1 MSDAME
7 IQFED
12 EGSGQDSAPSRTL
25 EVELEAPADP
35 LGGKK
40 AEELLAEIKAKEAEM
55 AALKAQADNTA
66 AMKGAFDGFGERL
79 EKVLKT
85 QGQAQAPM
93 PVQQPGESIEAFR
106 ERIRTD
112 FLTDP
117 FKAIVEVGEK
127 LYGPQLAGLARATT
141 SQSKELVMLQPEK
154 RAIYEKYSQEVEA
167 LANRPEML
175 GNPRAYQEAV
185 ERVSAAHMNEIV
197 EDRVSRLVEEK
208 LAEALAKQGLGG
220 TQKPQAA
227 SAAFVETAPAKAPTD
242 ASGRRVVRLNAK
254 QMAIYRDY
262 LRIGM
267 DKEQAA
273 ELAQVE

>member
-12 EGSGQDSAPSRTL
+12 QDAGQDAQPSRPL
-25 EVELEAPADP
+25 EVELESPQDP

-55 AALKAQADNTA
+55 TALKAQADTTA
-66 AMKGAFDGFGERL
+66 AMTGAFAGFGEKL

-85 QGQAQAPM
+85 QGQMQAPM

-208 LAEALAKQGLGG
+208 LAEALAKQGLGAQ
-220 TQKPQAA
+220 QKPA
-227 SAAFVETAPAKAPTD
+227 SASAQFVETAPAKAPTD